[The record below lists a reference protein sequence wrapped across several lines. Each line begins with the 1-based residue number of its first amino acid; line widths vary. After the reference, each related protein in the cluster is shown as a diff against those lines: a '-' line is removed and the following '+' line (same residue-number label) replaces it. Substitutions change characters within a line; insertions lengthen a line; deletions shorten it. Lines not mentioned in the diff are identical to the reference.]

1 MCPYFECPHYLRHG
15 RDSKP
20 CKSHGLA
27 TWPLAAVRL
36 FMSSRLDFGA
46 LSNGKSTVVEFY
58 ADWCEVCRELAPNIY
73 KVEQQ
78 YRDRVNFVM
87 LNFGV
92 EGIPHFA
99 FLDKNGNEEGNV
111 AGKLPRKYLQENV
124 DALARGEAS
133 VPHASVVGQYSS
145 AESRK
150 VH

>member
-20 CKSHGLA
+20 WKGYGRGGEGRDFFCVSS
-27 TWPLAAVRL
+27 LAAVRL
-36 FMSSRLDFGA
+36 FMSSRLDFGVSLKDLFAAAMPYEEA

-87 LNFGV
+87 LNV
-92 EGIPHFA
+92 
-99 FLDKNGNEEGNV
+99 GNMM
-111 AGKLPRKYLQENV
+111 QENV

-133 VPHASVVGQYSS
+133 VPHACVVGQYSS